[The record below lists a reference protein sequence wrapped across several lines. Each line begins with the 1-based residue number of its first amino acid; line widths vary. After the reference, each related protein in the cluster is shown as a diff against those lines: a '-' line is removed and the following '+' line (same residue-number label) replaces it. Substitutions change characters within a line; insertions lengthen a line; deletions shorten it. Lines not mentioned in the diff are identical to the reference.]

1 MTLADHLTDA
11 VENVRA
17 ANHAA
22 LNRRIDA
29 AEAYDVAGAL
39 DELVGR
45 LPQLVAYLARVLDR
59 APRVGLFDDRG
70 RDPEE
75 ALTDAGHALA
85 AVIGALDAL
94 GVHTRAA
101 HNALGHLGRVYLE
114 V

>member
-11 VENVRA
+11 AEHVRA

-22 LNRRIDA
+22 LSGRLDA
-29 AEAYDVAGAL
+29 PEAYNVAGAL

-45 LPQLVAYLARVLDR
+45 LPQLVAHLARVLDR

-70 RDPEE
+70 RDPEI
-75 ALTDAGHALA
+75 ALADAGHALA
-85 AVIGALDAL
+85 AALGSLDAL
-94 GVHTRAA
+94 GVHVRTA